1 MCKTVYYQKLMIK
14 NYLEKV
20 TLSLAYGCSE
30 KEPPASTLIKNVLGH
45 LAQPL
50 VDILSGG

>member
-1 MCKTVYYQKLMIK
+1 MQNCILPKIDHN

-30 KEPPASTLIKNVLGH
+30 KEPPASTLITIVLGH

-50 VDILSGG
+50 VDVLVAR